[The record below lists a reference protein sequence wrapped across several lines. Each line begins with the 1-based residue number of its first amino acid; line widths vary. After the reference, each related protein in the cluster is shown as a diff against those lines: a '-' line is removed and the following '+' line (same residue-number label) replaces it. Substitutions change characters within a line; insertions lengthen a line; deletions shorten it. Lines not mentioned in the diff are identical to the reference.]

1 MIDAWLQK
9 KQSML
14 KVKRESQAADRG

>member
-14 KVKRESQAADRG
+14 KIKRESQAANRG